1 MITIRFFNIY
11 ILFCILIP
19 VSANALAEEKG
30 KDDADRGN
38 QSFAVI
44 GNAAVYKQNRAD
56 AKKSA
61 IAAAMRAAVNQTAL
75 RIFSPD
81 AVSDSFAK
89 FNEITADHAGD
100 FVENYQVLAENASDK
115 EFRVLLQIKVS
126 EKMLQ
131 EKCAD
136 FIRPESAKTEE
147 EKPEEI
153 KDAGNRTEAA
163 GADASAKKGPKV
175 LFLIAE
181 QNLADMSPV
190 FWWGESREERVIHT
204 EKAMRENVSAAGFLP
219 MLHGFG
225 AGAVPNAAGLIL
237 QPDVNNQEAAD
248 IARQMGADIVIAGRA
263 IVYQVPDTEEGEKT
277 SFNATVT
284 ARAILAESGQEMA
297 SVLET
302 VTEQHEN
309 PAEGGISPLGA
320 AGKQAAEKLAPLMAK
335 VWEEMKSRAERID
348 LRVTGTRNLGSFV
361 RFRKALNA
369 MGDVKNIQIR
379 AMKSDE
385 AEISIGFAKAAQEF
399 INSLK
404 KLKFSSFE
412 IEIRS
417 QSGRR
422 MEIALIPK

>member
-1 MITIRFFNIY
+1 MVIIRFFKIY
-11 ILFCILIP
+11 ILLCLLIP
-19 VSANALAEEKG
+19 VSADALAEKKG
-30 KDDADRGN
+30 KDDAGRSDQG
-38 QSFAVI
+38 FAVI
-44 GNAAVYKQNRAD
+44 GNAAVYKKNRAA
-56 AKKSA
+56 AKTSA

-81 AVSDSFAK
+81 ALSDSFAK

-100 FVENYQVLAENASDK
+100 FVESYQVLAENASDK

-131 EKCAD
+131 EECAD

-147 EKPEEI
+147 EKPEEK
-153 KDAGNRTEAA
+153 KDTGNRTEAA
-163 GADASAKKGPKV
+163 GAEKGPKV

-225 AGAVPNAAGLIL
+225 ADAVPNAAGLIM

-263 IVYQVPDTEEGEKT
+263 IVYQVPDTEEGEKP

-369 MGDVKNIQIR
+369 MRDVKNIQIR

-385 AEISIGFAKAAQEF
+385 AEISIEFAKAEQEF

-404 KLKFSSFE
+404 ELKFSSFE

-422 MEIALIPK
+422 MEIALVPK

>member
-1 MITIRFFNIY
+1 MVIIRFFKIY
-11 ILFCILIP
+11 ILLCLLIP
-19 VSANALAEEKG
+19 VSADALAEKKG
-30 KDDADRGN
+30 KDDAGRSDQG
-38 QSFAVI
+38 FAVI
-44 GNAAVYKQNRAD
+44 GNAAVYKKNRAA
-56 AKKSA
+56 AKTSA

-81 AVSDSFAK
+81 ALSDSFAK

-100 FVENYQVLAENASDK
+100 FVESYQVLAENASDK

-147 EKPEEI
+147 EKPEEK
-153 KDAGNRTEAA
+153 KDTGNRTEAT
-163 GADASAKKGPKV
+163 GAEKGPKV

-225 AGAVPNAAGLIL
+225 ADAVPNAAGLIM

-263 IVYQVPDTEEGEKT
+263 IVYQVPDTEEGEKP

-369 MGDVKNIQIR
+369 MRDVKNIQIR

-385 AEISIGFAKAAQEF
+385 AEISIEFAKAEQEF

-404 KLKFSSFE
+404 ELKFSSFE

-422 MEIALIPK
+422 MEIALVPK